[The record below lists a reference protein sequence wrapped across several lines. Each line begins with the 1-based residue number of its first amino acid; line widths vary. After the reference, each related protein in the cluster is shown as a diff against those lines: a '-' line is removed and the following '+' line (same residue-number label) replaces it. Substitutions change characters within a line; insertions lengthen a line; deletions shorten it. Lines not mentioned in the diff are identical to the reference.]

1 MLAKDCELADED
13 KEIIAQIIQR
23 CTSSRL
29 CRRALREPDKTLT
42 DLLVLGRMLKD
53 SEKQVEGIEE
63 KAAAAVSALYFKSS
77 QQQHVANRYTEKNT
91 QCIHC
96 GGRYPH
102 QGNCPANGKDCRACV
117 HTGLAWPGSLAKD
130 PSTRCSYTS
139 PNPQPSSR
147 VGPLG

>member
-1 MLAKDCELADED
+1 MLAKDCELADEN

-42 DLLVLGRMLKD
+42 DLLVLGRMLNC

-77 QQQHVANRYTEKNT
+77 QQQHIANRYTEKNT
-91 QCIHC
+91 RCIHC
-96 GGRYPH
+96 GGRYQTKATVQPMERTAGPVGNKIIMPKFAEPVREH
-102 QGNCPANGKDCRACV
+102 QHIRA
-117 HTGLAWPGSLAKD
+117 KKK
-130 PSTRCSYTS
+130 
-139 PNPQPSSR
+139 SR
-147 VGPLG
+147 RAT